1 MVKVAAYAKFD
12 LAIHIKPKKRADGY
26 YPVHYIDCQLSLADK
41 LSFELKD
48 RDIEIVCDHPEVPR
62 GRDNFVLK
70 AADLLRSKTNKKEL
84 GARITLTKNIPIK
97 AGFGGGSSD
106 AAATLV
112 GLCKLWKIK
121 LSDSLALNLAEDLGK
136 DFYYSVYGRV
146 SEVIGNGKD
155 YKIVSI
161 GACLPQFWLIILVPK
176 EDKPSTGWIYEH
188 LKTKNIGHSFGK
200 IAKLKEAILK
210 KNKTGILANLS
221 NDFEKDVSSYFP
233 VIDEMK
239 GDLNR
244 LGALSAIM
252 AGAGLSV
259 VGFFDSKK
267 KPEVAK
273 QKLNGCYRKIF
284 VSRLIS

>member
-1 MVKVAAYAKFD
+1 MIKVAAYAKFD
-12 LAIHIKPKKRADGY
+12 LAIHIEPKKKADGY

-41 LSFELKD
+41 LSFEPKD
-48 RDIEIVCDHPEVPR
+48 RDIEIVCDHPGVPK
-62 GRDNFVLK
+62 GRDNFVWK
-70 AADLLRSKTNKKEL
+70 VADLLRSNINKNKL
-84 GARITLTKNIPIK
+84 GVRITLTKNIPIK

-121 LSDSLALNLAEDLGK
+121 LSDNLAKNLAKDLGK
-136 DFYYSVYGRV
+136 DFYYSIYGRV
-146 SEVIGNGKD
+146 SEVIGDGKD
-155 YKIVSI
+155 YKVVPI
-161 GACLPQFWLIILVPK
+161 GACLPQFWLVILVPK

-188 LKTKNIGHSFGK
+188 LKAKNIGYGFGK

-210 KNKTGILANLS
+210 HNKTGILANLS

-233 VIDEMK
+233 VIDDMK
-239 GDLNR
+239 ENLNR

-259 VGFFDSKK
+259 VGFFDSQKK
-267 KPEVAK
+267 AQSAK
-273 QKLNGCYRKIF
+273 ESLEQKYRQVLVTNIN
-284 VSRLIS
+284 

>member
-1 MVKVAAYAKFD
+1 MIKVAAYAKFD
-12 LAIHIKPKKRADGY
+12 LAIHIEPKKKADGY

-41 LSFELKD
+41 LSFEPKD
-48 RDIEIVCDHPEVPR
+48 RDIEIVCDHPGVPK
-62 GRDNFVLK
+62 GRDNFVWK
-70 AADLLRSKTNKKEL
+70 VADLLRSNINKNKL
-84 GARITLTKNIPIK
+84 GVRITLTKNIPIK

-121 LSDSLALNLAEDLGK
+121 LSDNLAKNLAKDLGK
-136 DFYYSVYGRV
+136 DFYYSIYGRV
-146 SEVIGNGKD
+146 SEVIGDGKD
-155 YKIVSI
+155 YKVVPI
-161 GACLPQFWLIILVPK
+161 GACLPQFWLVILVPK
-176 EDKPSTGWIYEH
+176 EDKPSTGWIYEY
-188 LKTKNIGHSFGK
+188 LKAKNIGHSFGK

-210 KNKTGILANLS
+210 HNKTGILANLS

-239 GDLNR
+239 GNLNR

-259 VGFFDSKK
+259 VGFFDSQKK
-267 KPEVAK
+267 AQSAK
-273 QKLNGCYRKIF
+273 ESLEQKYRQVLVTNIN
-284 VSRLIS
+284 

>member
-1 MVKVAAYAKFD
+1 MIKVAAYAKFD
-12 LAIHIKPKKRADGY
+12 LAIHINPKKRLDGY

-41 LSFELKD
+41 LSFEPKD
-48 RDIEIVCDHPEVPR
+48 RDIEIVCDHPEVPK
-62 GRDNFVLK
+62 GRDNFIWKV
-70 AADLLRSKTNKKEL
+70 ADLLRSKINKNKL
-84 GARITLTKNIPIK
+84 AAKITLTKNIPIK

-121 LSDSLALNLAEDLGK
+121 LTDNLAENLAKDLGK

-146 SEVIGNGKD
+146 SEVIGDGKN
-155 YKIVSI
+155 YKVIPI
-161 GACLPQFWLIILVPK
+161 GACLPRFWLVILVPK

-188 LKTKNIGHSFGK
+188 LKAKNIGYGFGK

-210 KNKTGILANLS
+210 KDKIGILSNLS

-239 GDLNR
+239 GNLNR

-267 KPEVAK
+267 KAEIAK
-273 QKLNGCYRKIF
+273 QRLNGAYRKIY
-284 VSRLIS
+284 VSRTIS

>member
-1 MVKVAAYAKFD
+1 MIKVAAYAKFD
-12 LAIHIKPKKRADGY
+12 LAIHIEPKKKADGY

-41 LSFELKD
+41 LSFEPKD
-48 RDIEIVCDHPEVPR
+48 RDIEIVCDHPGVPK
-62 GRDNFVLK
+62 GRDNFVWK
-70 AADLLRSKTNKKEL
+70 VADLLRSNINKNKL
-84 GARITLTKNIPIK
+84 GVRITLTKNIPIK

-121 LSDSLALNLAEDLGK
+121 LSDNLAKNLAKDLGK
-136 DFYYSVYGRV
+136 DFYYSIYGRV
-146 SEVIGNGKD
+146 SEVIGDGKD
-155 YKIVSI
+155 YKVVPI
-161 GACLPQFWLIILVPK
+161 GACLPQFWLVILVPK

-188 LKTKNIGHSFGK
+188 LKAKNIGHSFGK

-210 KNKTGILANLS
+210 HNKTGILANLS

-233 VIDEMK
+233 VIDDMK
-239 GDLNR
+239 ENLNR

-259 VGFFDSKK
+259 VGFFDSQKK
-267 KPEVAK
+267 AQSAK
-273 QKLNGCYRKIF
+273 ESLEQKYRQVLVTNIN
-284 VSRLIS
+284 

>member
-1 MVKVAAYAKFD
+1 MIKVAAYAKFD
-12 LAIHIKPKKRADGY
+12 LAIHIEPKKKADGY

-41 LSFELKD
+41 LSFEPKD
-48 RDIEIVCDHPEVPR
+48 RDIEIVCDHPEVPK
-62 GRDNFVLK
+62 GRDNFIWKV
-70 AADLLRSKTNKKEL
+70 ADLLRSNINKNKL
-84 GARITLTKNIPIK
+84 GAKITLTKNIPIK

-155 YKIVSI
+155 YKVVPI
-161 GACLPQFWLIILVPK
+161 GACLPQFWLVILVPK
-176 EDKPSTGWIYEH
+176 EDKPSTGWIYEY
-188 LKTKNIGHSFGK
+188 LKAKNIGHSFGK

-210 KNKTGILANLS
+210 HNKTGILANLS

-233 VIDEMK
+233 VIDDMK
-239 GDLNR
+239 ENLNR

-259 VGFFDSKK
+259 VGFFDSQKK
-267 KPEVAK
+267 AQSAK
-273 QKLNGCYRKIF
+273 ESLEQKYRQVLVTNIN
-284 VSRLIS
+284 